1 MSPRVQLVFYPDG
14 DGAFASHTSVGLEID
29 LPSAYSADEVI
40 TAVLEHLRERY
51 PLAAIRSVPAT
62 DGGGFETTWH
72 VYRDG
77 LPVAPKAEP
86 A

>member
-14 DGAFASHTSVGLEID
+14 DGAFASHTTIGLRID
-29 LPSAYSADEVI
+29 LPSEYSADEVI
-40 TAVLEHLRERY
+40 TAVQDHLREQY
-51 PLAAIRSVPAT
+51 PLAAIRSIPDT
-62 DGGGFETTWH
+62 DGGDFEATWH

-77 LPVAPKAEP
+77 LPAAREAEP